1 MDKLWCNDVRILS
14 SRDRLHEFWPTREM
28 HFNERMNALS
38 RFCIYGGIL
47 ISIHKK
53 DPFYMVLAMLL
64 MSALTLIAQ
73 AKEVK
78 PKSSGLQPAHAKPEH
93 NKMTSK
99 ACQKPTKDNPMAN
112 YMLTDA
118 KDRPPACPSEEVV
131 EAIDD
136 TFFAQFDRDPFDIFN
151 KKHSQ
156 RQFFSTANTESM
168 NDQQGFATWLYGN
181 SNKTC
186 KENPSMC
193 TGMESSLAGNSGPSS
208 S

>member
-1 MDKLWCNDVRILS
+1 
-14 SRDRLHEFWPTREM
+14 
-28 HFNERMNALS
+28 
-38 RFCIYGGIL
+38 
-47 ISIHKK
+47 
-53 DPFYMVLAMLL
+53 
-64 MSALTLIAQ
+64 
-73 AKEVK
+73 
-78 PKSSGLQPAHAKPEH
+78 
-93 NKMTSK
+93 MTSK
-99 ACQKPTKDNPMAN
+99 ECQKPTKDNPMAN
-112 YMLTDA
+112 YLLTDP

-193 TGMESSLAGNSGPSS
+193 TGMESSLAGNSGPPSS
-208 S
+208 